1 MDVGEG
7 ETESEAST
15 SGILAAAKAWQQ
27 SRAEGDEG
35 ETSEQFS
42 ADLDR
47 DDESDDDSEDDEV
60 NNYLIMLDQRVITIL
75 FSCRNLKT
83 NPGKKNKKWKL

>member
-1 MDVGEG
+1 MAAAKAWKQKQIDVTEG

-27 SRAEGDEG
+27 SRGEG
-35 ETSEQFS
+35 EEGESSEQFA

-47 DDESDDDSEDDEV
+47 DDESGDDSEDEEV
-60 NNYLIMLDQRVITIL
+60 NNLVYY
-75 FSCRNLKT
+75 F
-83 NPGKKNKKWKL
+83 